1 MCRHP
6 FAHRR
11 ARQLALLLG
20 ACLLP
25 LLAAAYCDEPASAD
39 QSPMSDNVAASAPER
54 NGLLQLATL
63 AREAVGQS
71 AEVRGAQHGSRAGHF
86 DLQQTV
92 AGGAVN
98 VSLGG
103 NAGIGQSS
111 VANVAQAEGRT
122 GGVSLNLSAP
132 LYDGGRQDELTR
144 YRERLAAA
152 GDLGV
157 GQARER
163 VVRDAVATLLE
174 RNRYRQQLRVYQ
186 QYVAKMSC
194 LTRSLEQIVSLDRGR
209 SSELLQ
215 ARKGQRQAELARED
229 ALTALRQADARLR
242 LLVGDNVEPWGA
254 VGQPLQ
260 AVPELARVIDE
271 IAASPDVRQLHLQAE
286 ALDSYARASRAEG
299 APQLRWQVG
308 TTTAHSAHINTASWN
323 AGVTFNVTLDDGG
336 AVSAATS
343 AALERAQAARR
354 QEESVVQERIRQA
367 STLHDTA
374 RSAYARAV
382 HMTEVLRD
390 SDLVRNATY
399 EQWSKL
405 GRRSL
410 FDLMSAEAEH
420 FQLRIAHVNAVH
432 DGYAAVAQLRSAG
445 AGLLAWI
452 APELVVALPAR

>member
-1 MCRHP
+1 MSR
-6 FAHRR
+6 
-11 ARQLALLLG
+11 LALLLG
-20 ACLLP
+20 AWLLP
-25 LLAAAYCDEPASAD
+25 LLAAAYCDEGEGATPISLIADAAPAG
-39 QSPMSDNVAASAPER
+39 E
-54 NGLLQLATL
+54 GLQQLASV
-63 AREAVGQS
+63 AREAISQS
-71 AEVRGAQHGSRAGHF
+71 AEVRGAQHGSRAARF
-86 DLQQTV
+86 ELQQTR
-92 AGGAVN
+92 AGDAVN
-98 VSLGG
+98 IGLAG

-132 LYDGGRQDELTR
+132 LYDGGRQGELTR
-144 YRERLAAA
+144 YRERLVDA
-152 GDLGV
+152 GDLAIGT
-157 GQARER
+157 ARER
-163 VVRDAVATLLE
+163 VVREAVSTLLE
-174 RNRYRQQLRVYQ
+174 RNRYRAQLVVYE

-194 LTRSLEQIVSLDRGR
+194 LVRSLEQIVSLDRGR

-215 ARKGQRQAELARED
+215 ARKGQRQAELSRED
-229 ALTALRQADARLR
+229 ARSALRQAEARLR
-242 LLVGDNVEPWGA
+242 QLVGEQVEPWEA

-260 AVPELARVIDE
+260 ALPELARVLDE
-271 IAASPDVRQLHLQAE
+271 IGASPDVRQLRLQAE

-354 QEESVVQERIRQA
+354 QEEAVVQERSRQA
-367 STLHDTA
+367 GTLHDAA
-374 RSAYARAV
+374 RSAYARAAQ
-382 HMTEVLRD
+382 MIDVLKD
-390 SDLVRNATY
+390 SNQVRNATY

-420 FQLRIAHVNAVH
+420 YQLRIAHVNAVH
-432 DGYAAVAQLRSAG
+432 DGQAAVAQLRSAG
-445 AGLLAWI
+445 AGLLPWM
-452 APELVVALPAR
+452 APELIVTTPAR